1 MKDKKLKV
9 RLVNSEP
16 GNETL
21 IGNCNLPMSGDSG
34 SGDSGSGDSGS
45 GDSGSGGSSYATGS
59 CSVRGSITKDDI
71 TWSGSGY
78 ISWAATVEQR
88 GTSAPS
94 DPDNPTE
101 PQFIVNLH
109 SVSCDVSLTGST
121 IVSTTYNE
129 TTTKSGNTVVVLQ
142 TYLPTAGSQEIL
154 GTDEVT
160 ISFSHTIANIPL
172 IITTTII
179 RAEDYNQG
187 IPPTITSTTYNI
199 SANITFRLNYDPI
212 THTFSTSEATISEIN
227 T

>member
-1 MKDKKLKV
+1 MKNKEFKV
-9 RLVNSEP
+9 RLVNAKHLGEHQLRDGEVPEP
-16 GNETL
+16 EG
-21 IGNCNLPMSGDSG
+21 GDP
-34 SGDSGSGDSGS
+34 GDSGSGDSGS